1 MSKAGVRGLNHL
13 TLAVTDLNRSI
24 AFYRD
29 LLGCELRAV
38 WKDGAYLEAGPL
50 WLCLSVDERA
60 GEGPRPDY
68 THYAFDVDADAFRA
82 LAMRI
87 RSHAPLWKENASEG
101 ASLYFLD
108 PDGHRLELHVGTL
121 ASRIGHYRSRPDS
134 GVKVLGPAG
143 QSE

>member
-1 MSKAGVRGLNHL
+1 MTRAAVRGLNHL
-13 TLAVTDLNRSI
+13 TLAVTELDRSI

-60 GEGPRPDY
+60 REGPRPDY
-68 THYAFDVDADAFRA
+68 THYAFDVDAEVFEA
-82 LAMRI
+82 LSARV
-87 RSHAPLWKENASEG
+87 RTHARLWKKNVSEG

-121 ASRIGHYRSRPDS
+121 ASRVEHYRSRPDG
-134 GVKVLGPAG
+134 GVKVFGPDG
-143 QSE
+143 QPA